1 MPIGG
6 STPVTNNPYGRL
18 HHLWGAAAVGALL
31 IGVGSVAAMDDYRQ
45 LIVPAGAVSD
55 HVKPS
60 QQAQAVGLGEVL
72 AANEGAKQGAP
83 LAQAGLA
90 AAKPAP
96 PPPAEDPAID
106 ARRVAPVLETVEPSG
121 DGAPVTAPIVARFS
135 QPMARAS
142 VEKSFVISP
151 SVHGDLAWLDDFT
164 LRFQPLKFAHGQT
177 YEVRMRGQSIRG
189 VPLARQGPWHF
200 TTVAGPPLVLP
211 PGPSAIK
218 VPVLMYHYIRVN
230 TVSSDRLGFNLSVTP
245 ADFAAQMD
253 WLARN
258 GYHPITFADLH
269 GYLNGQRGL
278 PSRPVILSFDD
289 GYADF
294 YTTALPVLRA
304 HDFAAVAY
312 VVSGFVGRAGYMNA
326 AQVVEADRSGIEI
339 GAHTVDHA
347 DLSKQ
352 SADGL
357 RYQLTASK
365 AALEQLVGHPVRSLC
380 YPSGRFTPAVAA
392 AAENAGY
399 WDATTTRWG
408 SYRTLAS
415 RYVWDRLRIS
425 GGETLDQFARDVASQ
440 S

>member
-1 MPIGG
+1 M
-6 STPVTNNPYGRL
+6 TNSLFGRL
-18 HHLWGAAAVGALL
+18 NHLWGAVAAGALL
-31 IGVGSVAAMDDYRQ
+31 IAVGSAAAMDDYRP
-45 LIVPAGAVSD
+45 LSAPARAVNQD
-55 HVKPS
+55 PRPS
-60 QQAQAVGLGEVL
+60 QQAQAVARDGVL
-72 AANEGAKQGAP
+72 AQDAGAKLGAP

-90 AAKPAP
+90 AAKPTP

-106 ARRVAPVLETVEPSG
+106 ARRVAPYLETVEPSG

-151 SVHGDLAWLDDFT
+151 AADGDLAWLDDFT
-164 LRFQPLKFAHGQT
+164 LRFQPIKFAHGQT
-177 YEVRMRGQSIRG
+177 YEIRMRGQSVRG

-200 TTVAGPPLVLP
+200 TTVAGPPLTLP
-211 PGPSAIK
+211 PGPSSIR

-230 TVSSDRLGFNLSVTP
+230 PVPYDRLGFNLSVTP

-253 WLARN
+253 WLARY
-258 GYHPITFADLH
+258 GYHPITFTELSA
-269 GYLNGQRGL
+269 YLNGQHGL
-278 PSRPVILSFDD
+278 PSRPVILTFDD

-294 YTTALPVLRA
+294 YTTALPILRA
-304 HDFAAVAY
+304 HDFSAVAY
-312 VVSGFVGRAGYMNA
+312 VVSGFVGRPGYMNA
-326 AQVVEADRSGIEI
+326 AQVVEADRSGVEI

-347 DLSKQ
+347 DLAKQ
-352 SADGL
+352 SPDGL

-365 AALEQLVGHPVRSLC
+365 AALEQMVGHPVLSLC

-399 WDATTTRWG
+399 RDATTTRWG
-408 SYRTLAS
+408 SLRTLGS
-415 RYVWDRLRIS
+415 RYVWDRLRIN
-425 GGETLDQFARDVASQ
+425 GGEKLDLFARDLASL

>member
-1 MPIGG
+1 MT
-6 STPVTNNPYGRL
+6 SNLSGRL
-18 HHLWGAAAVGALL
+18 NHLWGAVAVGALL
-31 IGVGSVAAMDDYRQ
+31 IGVGSVATMDDYRQ
-45 LIVPAGAVSD
+45 LSVPGRAVGD
-55 HVKPS
+55 QVKLS
-60 QQAQAVGLGEVL
+60 QQAHAVARGDVL
-72 AANEGAKQGAP
+72 AEAPGAMQRAP

-90 AAKPAP
+90 AAKQGP
-96 PPPAEDPAID
+96 PPPVEDPAID
-106 ARRVAPVLETVEPSG
+106 ARRVAPYLEIVEPSG

-151 SVHGDLAWLDDFT
+151 AVHGDLAWLDDFT
-164 LRFQPLKFAHGQT
+164 LRFQPIKFAHAQT
-177 YEVRMRGQSIRG
+177 YEVRLRGKSIRG

-200 TTVAGPPLVLP
+200 TTVAGPPLVLA
-211 PGPSAIK
+211 PGPSAIR

-230 TVSSDRLGFNLSVTP
+230 LLSYDRLGFNLSVTP
-245 ADFAAQMD
+245 ADFASQMD

-258 GYHPITFADLH
+258 GYHPITFTELH
-269 GYLNGQRGL
+269 GYLNGQHGL

-294 YTTALPVLRA
+294 YTTALPILRA
-304 HDFAAVAY
+304 HDFSAVAY

-326 AQVVEADRSGIEI
+326 AQVIEADRSGIEI

-347 DLSKQ
+347 DLTKQ

-365 AALEQLVGHPVRSLC
+365 ASLEQLVGHPVLSLC

-399 WDATTTRWG
+399 RDATTTRWG
-408 SYRTLAS
+408 SMRILSS

-425 GGETLDQFARDVASQ
+425 GGERLDQFARDVVSQ

>member
-1 MPIGG
+1 
-6 STPVTNNPYGRL
+6 VTNNLSGHLNR
-18 HHLWGAAAVGALL
+18 LWGAAAVGALL
-31 IGVGSVAAMDDYRQ
+31 IGVGSVAAIDDYRQ
-45 LIVPAGAVSD
+45 LSVPARGGSD
-55 HVKPS
+55 QVKLS
-60 QQAQAVGLGEVL
+60 QQAHAVARADML
-72 AANEGAKQGAP
+72 AEDPGAKQGAP

-90 AAKPAP
+90 TAKQGP
-96 PPPAEDPAID
+96 PTPVEDLAID
-106 ARRVAPVLETVEPSG
+106 ARRVAPYLETVEPSG
-121 DGAPVTAPIVARFS
+121 DGAPVTAPIVVRFS

-142 VEKSFVISP
+142 VEKSFAISP
-151 SVHGDLAWLDDFT
+151 AVHGDLAWLDDFT

-200 TTVAGPPLVLP
+200 TTVAGPPLVLA
-211 PGPSAIK
+211 PGPTAIR
-218 VPVLMYHYIRVN
+218 VPVLMYHYVRVN
-230 TVSSDRLGFNLSVTP
+230 LVAYDKLGFNLSVTP

-253 WLARN
+253 WLAHN
-258 GYHPITFADLH
+258 GYHPITFTDLH
-269 GYLNGQRGL
+269 AYLNGQHGL

-294 YTTALPVLRA
+294 YTTALPILRA
-304 HDFAAVAY
+304 HDFSAVAY
-312 VVSGFVGRAGYMNA
+312 VVSGFVGRSGYMNA
-326 AQVVEADRSGIEI
+326 AQVIEADRSGIEI

-352 SADGL
+352 SPDGL

-365 AALEQLVGHPVRSLC
+365 ASLEQLLGHPVLSLC

-399 WDATTTRWG
+399 RDATTTRWG
-408 SYRTLAS
+408 SMRALAG
-415 RYVWDRLRIS
+415 RYVWDRLRVS
-425 GGETLDQFARDVASQ
+425 GGERLDQFARDVASQ

>member
-1 MPIGG
+1 LTKNL
-6 STPVTNNPYGRL
+6 SGRL
-18 HHLWGAAAVGALL
+18 NHVWGAVAAGALL
-31 IGVGSVAAMDDYRQ
+31 IAVGSAAALDDYRP
-45 LIVPAGAVSD
+45 LSNPFNAVTSQI
-55 HVKPS
+55 KPS
-60 QQAQAVGLGEVL
+60 QQAQASARDDML
-72 AANEGAKQGAP
+72 AEDPGAKQGAP

-96 PPPAEDPAID
+96 PPLVEDPAID
-106 ARRVAPVLETVEPSG
+106 ARRVAPFLETVEPSG

-151 SVHGDLAWLDDFT
+151 AAHGDLAWLDDFT
-164 LRFQPLKFAHGQT
+164 LRFQPIKFAHGQT
-177 YEVRMRGQSIRG
+177 YEVRLRGQSIRG

-200 TTVAGPPLVLP
+200 TTVAGPPLVLA
-211 PGPSAIK
+211 PGPTAIR
-218 VPVLMYHYIRVN
+218 VPVLMYHYIRIN
-230 TVSSDRLGFNLSVTP
+230 TVPYDRLGFNLSVTP

-258 GYHPITFADLH
+258 GYHPITFTELH
-269 GYLNGQRGL
+269 GYLNGQHGL

-294 YTTALPVLRA
+294 YTTALPILRA
-304 HDFAAVAY
+304 HDFSAVAY
-312 VVSGFVGRAGYMNA
+312 VVSGFVGRGGYMNA

-339 GAHTVDHA
+339 GAHTVDHV
-347 DLSKQ
+347 DLAKQ

-365 AALEQLVGHPVRSLC
+365 AALEQLLGHPVLSLC
-380 YPSGRFTPAVAA
+380 YPSGRFNPTVTA

-399 WDATTTRWG
+399 RDATTTRWG
-408 SYRTLAS
+408 SLRTLGS

-425 GGETLDQFARDVASQ
+425 GGEKLDQFARDVASQ

>member
-1 MPIGG
+1 M
-6 STPVTNNPYGRL
+6 TNSLFGRL
-18 HHLWGAAAVGALL
+18 NHTWGAVAAGALL
-31 IGVGSVAAMDDYRQ
+31 IAVGSAAAIDDYRP
-45 LIVPAGAVSD
+45 LSVPASAVNQD
-55 HVKPS
+55 PRPS
-60 QQAQAVGLGEVL
+60 QQAQAVARDGVL
-72 AANEGAKQGAP
+72 AQDAGAKLGAP

-90 AAKPAP
+90 AAKPTP
-96 PPPAEDPAID
+96 PPPAEDPAIPG
-106 ARRVAPVLETVEPSG
+106 RVAPYLETVEPSG

-151 SVHGDLAWLDDFT
+151 AVHGDLAWLDDFT
-164 LRFQPLKFAHGQT
+164 LRFQPIKFAHGQT
-177 YEVRMRGQSIRG
+177 YEIRMRGQSVRG

-200 TTVAGPPLVLP
+200 TTVAGPSLVLP
-211 PGPSAIK
+211 PGPSSIR

-230 TVSSDRLGFNLSVTP
+230 PVPYDRLGFNLSVTP

-258 GYHPITFADLH
+258 GYHPITFTELSA
-269 GYLNGQRGL
+269 YLNGQHGL
-278 PSRPVILSFDD
+278 PSRPVILTFDD

-294 YTTALPVLRA
+294 YTTALPILRA
-304 HDFAAVAY
+304 HDFSAVAY
-312 VVSGFVGRAGYMNA
+312 VVSGFVGWPGYMNA
-326 AQVVEADRSGIEI
+326 AQVVEADRSGVEI

-347 DLSKQ
+347 DLARQ
-352 SADGL
+352 SPDGL

-365 AALEQLVGHPVRSLC
+365 AALEQMVGHPVLSLC

-399 WDATTTRWG
+399 RDATTTRWG
-408 SYRTLAS
+408 SLRTLGS
-415 RYVWDRLRIS
+415 RYVWDRLRIN
-425 GGETLDQFARDVASQ
+425 GGEKLDQFARDLASQ

>member
-1 MPIGG
+1 VI
-6 STPVTNNPYGRL
+6 NNLAGRL
-18 HHLWGAAAVGALL
+18 NRLWGAVAVGGLL
-31 IGVGSVAAMDDYRQ
+31 IAVGSAAAMDDYRP
-45 LIVPAGAVSD
+45 LSLPARAVN
-55 HVKPS
+55 HVDPKPS
-60 QQAQAVGLGEVL
+60 QQAQAVARDAVL
-72 AANEGAKQGAP
+72 AELPGAQPSAP

-90 AAKPAP
+90 AAKPTP

-106 ARRVAPVLETVEPSG
+106 ARRVTPYLETIEPSG
-121 DGAPVTAPIVARFS
+121 DAASVTAPIVARFS

-151 SVHGDLAWLDDFT
+151 PVHGDLAWLDDFT
-164 LRFQPLKFAHGQT
+164 LRFQPIKFAHGQV
-177 YEVRMRGQSIRG
+177 YEVRMRGQSVRG

-218 VPVLMYHYIRVN
+218 VPVLMYHYVRVN
-230 TVSSDRLGFNLSVTP
+230 QVASDRLGFNLSVTP
-245 ADFAAQMD
+245 ADFAGQMD

-294 YTTALPVLRA
+294 YTAALPVLRA
-304 HDFAAVAY
+304 HDFSAVAY
-312 VVSGFVGRAGYMNA
+312 VVSGFVGRPGYMNA

-347 DLSKQ
+347 DLSKL
-352 SADGL
+352 SPDGL

-365 AALEQLVGHPVRSLC
+365 AALEQVVEHPVRSLC
-380 YPSGRFTPAVAA
+380 YPSGRFNATVAA

-440 S
+440 T